1 MAVYLSEATSLTLEH
16 PREIFTSTAKM
27 CLSLLVVV
35 AAAALVGGT
44 AYAKNGS
51 LTWPCVAAVM
61 LLLASFNVFKY
72 WKYRTRPILVLSRE
86 GIRLSRKD
94 GDKLIA
100 WSDVSENSW
109 HESRYGFMKTSAFLT
124 LRDGSV
130 GKSYTV
136 NAKLLTIKS
145 DDYLRLCDLYAT
157 AARQGDRHG

>member
-1 MAVYLSEATSLTLEH
+1 M
-16 PREIFTSTAKM
+16 
-27 CLSLLVVV
+27 
-35 AAAALVGGT
+35 
-44 AYAKNGS
+44 
-51 LTWPCVAAVM
+51 
-61 LLLASFNVFKY
+61 
-72 WKYRTRPILVLSRE
+72 LSRE